1 VQEDD
6 PRAECGG
13 CLHAGVFGPGSGY
26 EFRESESKPG
36 AGAGKP
42 GNLRSAAENHLG
54 RSTLSG
60 IHALKNSFDRPAVV
74 LTSGKTLRSG
84 SLLIMGARRASL

>member
-1 VQEDD
+1 MLSVVDAYTQE
-6 PRAECGG
+6 
-13 CLHAGVFGPGSGY
+13 CLASGSGY
-26 EFRESESKPG
+26 EFRESESPKPG

-42 GNLRSAAENHLG
+42 GNEDPLQRTNLG

-60 IHALKNSFDRPAVV
+60 IRELKNSFDLPAVV

-84 SLLIMGARRASL
+84 SLLIMGARRASLF